1 MAENKGCPACAKA
14 VEKNK
19 ELMDE
24 NEALREGEEEIK
36 RNACC
41 GCGVHDHKDRDDK
54 LRKSL
59 INRLKRI
66 EGQIRGI
73 EGMVENSAYCPD
85 ILIQVS
91 AINSALN
98 SFNKVLLKNHINTC
112 VIDNIKNGNLE
123 VVDELTNTLQKIMK

>member
-41 GCGVHDHKDRDDK
+41 GGGVHDHKDRDDK
-54 LRKSL
+54 LRKIL

-91 AINSALN
+91 AVNSALN
-98 SFNKVLLKNHINTC
+98 SFNKELLAQHIKGC
-112 VIDNIKNGNLE
+112 VAQDVKDGNE
-123 VVDELTNTLQKIMK
+123 ASIDELVKVIQKIMK